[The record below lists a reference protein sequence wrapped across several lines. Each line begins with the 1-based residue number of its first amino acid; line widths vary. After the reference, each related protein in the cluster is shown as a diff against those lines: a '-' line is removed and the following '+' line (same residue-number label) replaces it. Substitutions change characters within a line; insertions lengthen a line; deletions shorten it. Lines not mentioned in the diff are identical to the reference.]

1 MVARQ
6 GGGRGRGQAGSWAS
20 WWRAWGAWVE
30 DGGARWW
37 SRDKA
42 WWRARIV
49 GEVDGLGGIAVKG
62 RGEKLFR
69 LVQYCSLEV
78 VGIFFLD

>member
-1 MVARQ
+1 M
-6 GGGRGRGQAGSWAS
+6 
-20 WWRAWGAWVE
+20 E

-49 GEVDGLGGIAVKG
+49 WEVDGLGGIAVKG

-78 VGIFFLD
+78 VGIFLD

>member
-1 MVARQ
+1 MARQ
-6 GGGRGRGQAGSWAS
+6 GVGRVGGGRGGRG
-20 WWRAWGAWVE
+20 
-30 DGGARWW
+30 W

-78 VGIFFLD
+78 VGIFLD